1 MSQSKLR
8 GALAERTLRIRGG
21 HESPYFQIMRK
32 VQDRDDIIRLV
43 RGEPDIPTPAHIVD
57 AAKRCLD
64 TGHIGYTPP
73 GGMIELREAIAR
85 KFKQDNN
92 LEYDAESEILV
103 TAGAQESMAVSLQ
116 TLLDPGDEVL
126 IPAPYWVSYPSI
138 VTMVGG
144 KPVTVPTSSDDGYR
158 LRLEDLRE
166 FVTSKTKAIIINSP
180 CNPTGHMLSSDE
192 IEDIATLATEADLY
206 VISDEIYEK
215 LNFDGRPAVSLA
227 SLPDISDRVVIVN
240 GMSKAYAMTG
250 WRLGWLAGPTE
261 VIGAAGKFNS
271 QTATSAATF
280 TQYAAVAA
288 LNGPQDCVEM
298 MRQSYQERRD
308 FMVNAFND
316 IENMSCP
323 HNEGDFYAC
332 PKVDNTDKS
341 SEEIAS
347 LILEKAVV
355 VGVPGSAFGISKD
368 AHIRFS
374 FAEDLNLLKE
384 AVERIRGIADQLA

>member
-1 MSQSKLR
+1 MPSITKLAGR
-8 GALAERTLRIRGG
+8 IAKSPTIAMNDKAKQLAAEG
-21 HESPYFQIMRK
+21 HSVIG
-32 VQDRDDIIRLV
+32 LAG
-43 RGEPDIPTPAHIVD
+43 GEPDFDTPAHIIEAGMKAIRAGQTRY
-57 AAKRCLD
+57 AAPSKGIVPL
-64 TGHIGYTPP
+64 
-73 GGMIELREAIAR
+73 LEAIAAKTER
-85 KFKQDNN
+85 DNQVRV
-92 LEYDAESEILV
+92 DPMSDIIV
-103 TAGAQESMAVSLQ
+103 TPGGKLALFLALKAM
-116 TLLDPGDEVL
+116 LDPGDEVL

-323 HNEGDFYAC
+323 DIEGAFYAF
-332 PKVDNTDKS
+332 PKVDNTNKS